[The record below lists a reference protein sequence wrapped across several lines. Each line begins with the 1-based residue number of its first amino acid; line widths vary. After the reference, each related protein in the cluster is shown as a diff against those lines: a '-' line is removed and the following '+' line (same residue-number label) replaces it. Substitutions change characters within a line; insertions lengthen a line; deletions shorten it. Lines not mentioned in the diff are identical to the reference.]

1 MTLVETMAPAE
12 SVDAFVAPAS
22 FGQER
27 FWMMDRM
34 DPGKAAWSLPLT
46 LRLRGPLRVDA
57 LRAALAELAARHESL
72 RTTLQWME
80 DGLSQ
85 VILPDATLPLRVED
99 PDGASVEEREADAL
113 RRVGAEIARPFD
125 LERGP
130 LVRARLYPLA
140 DDHHLFLLNL
150 HHAITDGWSNGVLMR
165 ELSALYAAF
174 SKGEPSPLAEP
185 ELQYADFAE
194 WQREQMTGA
203 LLERQLG
210 WWRTALAGAP
220 ALLELPADR
229 PRPPVHDGRGAM
241 EPVRIPA
248 EATAAV
254 HALARAHGATPF
266 MVLLAGFQSLLARW
280 ARQDDVVVGTPVAGR
295 TRPET
300 RDVVGFFVNT
310 LALRTEL
317 SGDPT
322 FAEILGR
329 VRETVLGAFSSQD
342 LPFERLVDELHV
354 PRSAAHAPVFQA
366 MFVLQNTP
374 DAPLAFAGLTATGV
388 ETDGGTSPFDL
399 RLGLVEHGGALSGS
413 LQYATA
419 LFDAATVR
427 GMAAQYA
434 TLLAAAC
441 ADPSLRLS
449 RLPLLTA
456 DEAEAVLA
464 AGRGPAAPYAAEPIH
479 RLVAA
484 QAAGTPDSVAVA
496 CRGQSL
502 RYAEL
507 DARANQLAHHLIRLG
522 VGRGETVAISMERSA
537 DLLVAMLA
545 VWKAGAA
552 YVPVDPAYPQD
563 RRAWMLADSRAA
575 VVLTDSASE
584 MGIPATEARTVV
596 IDRIDLSNERET
608 APSVDVDASDLA
620 YVIYTSGSTGRPKGV
635 MVPHRGVAN
644 FLATMAREPGIK
656 PCDVLVAVTSLSFD
670 IAVLELLLPL
680 TVGAKLVVATREEAM
695 DAGGLARLL
704 ETEHASV
711 MQATP
716 ATWRLLAHGGWAG
729 DARLRMLCGGEALP
743 ADLARELLPRGA
755 SLWNLYGPTETT
767 IWSTVQRVESAESI
781 HLGRPIANTQVHVLD
796 DALRPCPAGV
806 PGELYIGGDGVVRG
820 YLRRPALTAERFVPD
835 AFSADAGA
843 RLYRTGDLVRR
854 RADGA
859 LEFLG
864 RTDFQVKVRGF
875 RIELGEIEARLAEH
889 PSVRQAVAAV
899 REDVPGDARL
909 VAYVVAEGDAPGAD
923 VLRRALAERLPEHM
937 VPSAYVVLDALP
949 LTPNGKVDRRALPAP
964 EAKRALSGGFVAPG
978 TAAETTIA
986 GLWREVLGTDRVGV
1000 EDNFFDLGGN
1010 SLSLIRLA
1018 QRLAEALGSTA
1029 TAVDLFRYPTVR
1041 AQAAHLAADE
1051 PVPES
1056 AAAPAVAENAE
1067 RMRQGQ
1073 SKLAM
1078 LRGMRR

>member
-1 MTLVETMAPAE
+1 MSLLDTVQPAADGVE
-12 SVDAFVAPAS
+12 AFVAPAS

-46 LRLRGPLRVDA
+46 VRLRGPLHVAA
-57 LRAALAELAARHESL
+57 LRDALAELAARHESL
-72 RTTLQWME
+72 RTVLQWMD
-80 DGLSQ
+80 DGLAQ
-85 VILPDATLPLRVED
+85 VILPEGALPLRVED
-99 PDGASVEEREADAL
+99 VDGATEEEREADA
-113 RRVGAEIARPFD
+113 RRRLAAELARPFD

-130 LVRARLYPLA
+130 LVRARLYRLA
-140 DDHHLFLLNL
+140 DDHHLFLLVL
-150 HHAITDGWSNGVLMR
+150 HHAVTDGWSNGVLLR
-165 ELSALYAAF
+165 ELSALYGAF
-174 SKGEPSPLAEP
+174 AQGQPSPLAEP

-194 WQREQMTGA
+194 WQREKMTGA
-203 LLERQLG
+203 LLERQLEWG
-210 WWRTALAGAP
+210 RGALAGAP

-229 PRPPVHDGRGAM
+229 PRPPVHDGRGAT
-241 EPVRIPA
+241 EPVRISA
-248 EATAAV
+248 ELTGAV

-280 ARQDDVVVGTPVAGR
+280 SRQEDVVIGTPVAGR

-317 SGDPT
+317 SGDPP
-322 FAEILGR
+322 FAEILRR
-329 VRETVLGAFSSQD
+329 VRETVLGAFSNQD
-342 LPFERLVDELHV
+342 LPFERLVDELNV
-354 PRSAAHAPVFQA
+354 PRSAAHAAVFQA
-366 MFVLQNTP
+366 MFVLQNAP
-374 DAPLAFAGLTATGV
+374 DAPLPFHGLRV
-388 ETDGGTSPFDL
+388 EGIELHGGTSPFDL
-399 RLGLVEHGGALSGS
+399 RLGLVEHAGELSGG

-419 LFDAATVR
+419 LFDRATVR
-427 GMAAQYA
+427 GMIAQYQ

-441 ADPSLRLS
+441 AEPSLRLS

-456 DEAEAVLA
+456 DEADAVLA
-464 AGRGPAAPYAAEPIH
+464 IGIGPAAPYAAEPIH

-484 QAAGTPDSVAVA
+484 QAARTPDSVAVA
-496 CRGQSL
+496 SRGQSL

-507 DARANQLAHHLIRLG
+507 DAQANRLAHHLLRLG
-522 VGRGETVAISMERSA
+522 VGHGETVAISMERSA
-537 DLLVAMLA
+537 ALLVAMLG

-575 VVLTDSASE
+575 VVLTDAASE
-584 MGIPATEARTVV
+584 GGIPATDARTVV
-596 IDRIDLSNERET
+596 IDRIDLSTEADT
-608 APSVDVDASDLA
+608 APAVAVDADELA

-670 IAVLELLLPL
+670 IAALELLLPL
-680 TVGAKLVVATREEAM
+680 TAGAKLVVATREEAM
-695 DAGGLARLL
+695 DTGRLARLL
-704 ETEHASV
+704 ESEHASV

-716 ATWRLLAHGGWAG
+716 ATWRLLAQSGWH
-729 DARLRMLCGGEALP
+729 DARLAMLCGGEALP
-743 ADLARELLPRGA
+743 PDLARELLPRGRA
-755 SLWNLYGPTETT
+755 LWNLYGPTETT
-767 IWSTVQRVESAESI
+767 IWSSVQRVESADAI
-781 HLGRPIANTQVHVLD
+781 HLGAPVANTRLYVLD

-820 YLRRPALTAERFVPD
+820 YLRRPSLTAERFVPD
-835 AFSADAGA
+835 AFGAAGS

-854 RADGA
+854 KADGA

-875 RIELGEIEARLAEH
+875 RIELGEVEVRLAEH
-889 PSVRQAVAAV
+889 PDVRQAVCAV
-899 REDVPGDARL
+899 REDTPGNARL
-909 VAYVVAEGDAPGAD
+909 VAYVVAEDAAPAAD
-923 VLRRALAERLPEHM
+923 VLRRALAERLPDHM
-937 VPSAYVVLDALP
+937 VPSAYVVLEALP

-964 EAKRALSGGFVAPG
+964 EAKRDLSGGFVAPG

-986 GLWREVLGTDRVGV
+986 GLWREVLGTERVGA

-1018 QRLAEALGSTA
+1018 QRLAETMGSTA

-1051 PVPES
+1051 AQPEP
-1056 AAAPAVAENAE
+1056 APAPAENAE